1 MLMAGL
7 LMPTGARMSTNKYIL
22 KRRDIRYF
30 YKGRERTR
38 IKKSYRNSQIDMR
51 IYCNY
56 VELIKIQS
64 LYKWNNVIIRYISG
78 TSYSTM
84 LFTDVSSRNIN
95 ISFAQIV
102 MFMIKYLSE
111 YRCVIYR
118 NTVINSN
125 VSRNILFRYEPIKWE
140 ML

>member
-1 MLMAGL
+1 
-7 LMPTGARMSTNKYIL
+7 MPTGARMSTNKYIL